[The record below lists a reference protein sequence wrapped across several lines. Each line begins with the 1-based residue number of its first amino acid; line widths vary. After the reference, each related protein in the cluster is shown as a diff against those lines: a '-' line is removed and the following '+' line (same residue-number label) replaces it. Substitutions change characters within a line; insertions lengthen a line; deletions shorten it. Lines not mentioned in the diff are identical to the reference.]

1 MKARRRVVTAKSVVH
16 RPMVKPSRPGS
27 APGAPRPR
35 TAPEAVETRGPA
47 MDPLGGRPVS
57 LTVDLGRGL
66 VLETPILAA
75 AGTFGYGAEYAELV
89 DLDRVGAVVTRSV
102 TRKPRTGNAPPR
114 IAETPG
120 GLLNGIGIQ
129 NPGIDAVLE
138 RYEETWRGWQVPVIL
153 NVAGGSVADYVDVVR
168 RIEGASGVA
177 GVELNLACPNA
188 ARGGT
193 LFALDAEAAGSLV
206 AAVRRATELPLIVKL
221 SPAAADVRTIARAV
235 EDAGADAISAVNT
248 LPGLAVAADRTGLKL
263 GSGYGGLSGAA
274 LRPIA
279 LRVVYEVAQ
288 GVKIPVIGI
297 GGIATLDDVLD
308 FLAVGATAVAV
319 GTAVLA
325 DPMVVVR
332 LADELADACRDR
344 GLVSVALLVA
354 TALPKRAANPSSRG
368 AEYRP

>member
-1 MKARRRVVTAKSVVH
+1 VPA
-16 RPMVKPSRPGS
+16 
-27 APGAPRPR
+27 
-35 TAPEAVETRGPA
+35 AVEARGPA
-47 MDPLGGRPVS
+47 VDPLGGRPVS
-57 LTVDLGRGL
+57 LAVDLGRGL
-66 VLETPILAA
+66 ELETPILAA

-89 DLDRVGAVVTRSV
+89 DLDRGGAVVTRSV

-138 RYEETWRGWQVPVIL
+138 RYEETWRTWRVPVIL
-153 NVAGGSVADYVDVVR
+153 NVAGGSVEDYVDVVR

-193 LFALDAEAAGSLV
+193 LFALDVEAAASLV
-206 AAVRRATELPLIVKL
+206 TAVRRATELPVIVKL
-221 SPAAADVRTIARAV
+221 SPAASDVRSIARAV

-248 LPGLAVAADRTGLKL
+248 LPGLAVAADRAGLRL
-263 GSGYGGLSGAA
+263 GSGYGGVSGPA

-288 GVKIPVIGI
+288 GVDIPVIGI
-297 GGIATLDDVLD
+297 GGIGTLDDVLD
-308 FLAVGATAVAV
+308 FLAVGASAVAV

-332 LADELADACRDR
+332 LADELADACRER
-344 GLVSVALLVA
+344 GMASVDLLVG
-354 TALPKRAANPSSRG
+354 TALPKRPANPSSRG